1 MASKAE
7 DVKASPASGRAT
19 SGCATSESSDGGSES
34 ARFAST
40 AANSSPKSDS
50 TWVIS
55 SIEKRR
61 YRSPIG
67 NEGES
72 NNKEGRETMRLEEA
86 TTIAEKVKETLS
98 PYCEK
103 IEIVGSIRRGK
114 PVVHDIDMVL
124 IERPSA
130 WLLLNSQI
138 ASIGRIT
145 LGGDKIKSLWYGDK
159 KSGIAI
165 DIYFA
170 TPATWATLLLIR
182 TGSKESNIRL
192 ASIAKRQG
200 WHLKASGDGLFN
212 GRGKRIAGETEE
224 SIYRALGIP
233 YQEPQER
240 G

>member
-1 MASKAE
+1 M
-7 DVKASPASGRAT
+7 SGA
-19 SGCATSESSDGGSES
+19 GS
-34 ARFAST
+34 R
-40 AANSSPKSDS
+40 
-50 TWVIS
+50 IS
-55 SIEKRR
+55 SIVSWPSRLITAVDRLAIPRGLPWPHRKKLSAYYQFRKGNHGSPKR
-61 YRSPIG
+61 
-67 NEGES
+67 NKGES
-72 NNKEGRETMRLEEA
+72 NNKEEKEKEQRREETMRLEEA

-124 IERPSA
+124 VEKPGV
-130 WLLLNSQI
+130 WLVLSSVI

-145 LGGDKIKSLWYGDK
+145 LNGNKVKSLWYGDK

-165 DIYFA
+165 DIYYA

-182 TGSKESNIRL
+182 TGSKENNIRL
-192 ASIAKRQG
+192 ASLAKRQG
-200 WHLKASGDGLFN
+200 WHLKANGEGLFN
-212 GRGKRIAGETEE
+212 EKGERIAGETEE
-224 SIYRALGIP
+224 SIYQALDIP